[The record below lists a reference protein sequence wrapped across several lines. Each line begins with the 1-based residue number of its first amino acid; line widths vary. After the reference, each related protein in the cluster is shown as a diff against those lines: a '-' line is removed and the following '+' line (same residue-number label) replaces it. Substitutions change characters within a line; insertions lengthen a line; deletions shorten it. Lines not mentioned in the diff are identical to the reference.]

1 MAEIWQ
7 NIILNPIFNI
17 LIVIYSF
24 VGSLGAAIIL
34 FTLIIKAV
42 MIPVTLPSIK
52 MSQKQRD
59 IQPEIQ
65 KIKEKYKHDQKKMA
79 AMQMEL
85 MKKHGINPASG
96 CITTIITLVLMIAV
110 YRSVIIM
117 TSGTSIND
125 LNKQIYVEYFRLK
138 EDNPVD
144 TMFLNLDL
152 SRGVYDTNKNDG
164 KDDGFQIGAL
174 IITILSVVSQF
185 LATKMMMPYSKM
197 SDKLVKKTPG
207 KTDDMMQSMQKQNLY
222 VMPLM
227 FFVFGLTL
235 PSGVMIYIVVST
247 LFQIAQTYF
256 SSGWGGLDSWVK
268 KLAVSLGTK
277 K

>member
-96 CITTIITLVLMIAV
+96 CLTTIITLVFMIAV
-110 YRSVIIM
+110 YRSVITM
-117 TSGTSIND
+117 TNGTSLND
-125 LNKQIYVEYFRLK
+125 LNKNIYFQQFQFK
-138 EDNPVD
+138 PEDTIN
-144 TMFLNLDL
+144 TKFLYLDL
-152 SRGVYDTNKNDG
+152 SKPDPI
-164 KDDGFQIGAL
+164 F
-174 IITILSVVSQF
+174 IITILAVVFQF
-185 LATKMMMPYSKM
+185 LATKMMMPFSKIN
-197 SDKLVKKTPG
+197 DKLVKKTPN

-235 PSGVMIYIVVST
+235 PSGVMIYIIVST

-256 SSGWGGLDSWVK
+256 TSGWGGLEPWVRKLGLAKGAK
-268 KLAVSLGTK
+268 K
-277 K
+277 